1 MNSEESRIRARM
13 KAPKVAATAGIV
25 FSVLLIISLVLLL
38 QALPSNPRDSE
49 GWLATQGNT
58 LHTALTLVPFA
69 GIAVLWFMG
78 VVFDRLGDREDR
90 FIVTVFL
97 GSGLLFLILLFTTAA
112 VAGSVVLQY
121 SSQPNRPPIFGF
133 YEFGD
138 TLAREILN
146 VYMVRMMGVFM
157 ISTST
162 LFIRNGIIPRWIA
175 WLGFTLALIMV
186 LRLGQ
191 LERIA
196 WIILAFPAW
205 VLLVSIYILIDNYRK
220 KSRTSSTEY

>member
-1 MNSEESRIRARM
+1 MNSEESRIRTRQ
-13 KAPKVAATAGIV
+13 KAPKAGAIAGIV

-38 QALPSNPRDSE
+38 VALPSNPHDSE
-49 GWLATQGNT
+49 SLFATQGNT

-69 GIAVLWFMG
+69 GIAFLWFMG
-78 VVFDRLGDREDR
+78 VVFDRLEDREDR

-112 VAGSVVLQY
+112 VAGSVILQY
-121 SSQPNRPPIFGF
+121 TQPNRPAIFGF

-175 WLGFTLALIMV
+175 WLGFALALIMV

-196 WIILAFPAW
+196 WIILSFPAW

-220 KSRTSSTEY
+220 KARASSTEH